1 MSRLNGILLVDKPKG
16 FSSAEIVR
24 VVKKRLAVDKIGH
37 IGTLDPFA
45 TGLLPLC
52 LGTGTK
58 VAQFLMAERKAYTGT
73 IRLGIETDTLDA
85 TGAITRTAPVPPCRA
100 EVLRDLQQRFSG
112 EYWQTPP
119 MYSALKRHGIPL
131 YKLARGGVEVEREAR
146 KVVIEEFTLVQVEE
160 DMLSFSLSCSK
171 GTYIRS
177 LAADLGAALGCG
189 AHLVTL
195 RRTACGPF
203 TVSEAIPFSLLS
215 DRVTRDTLPILSSA
229 QALRDYRALSVSP
242 ETAERLR
249 RGQQAALR
257 DLPCTE
263 LVRETVRLLSAD
275 GELIAVAEWQQG
287 RWRLVRVL

>member
-1 MSRLNGILLVDKPKG
+1 VSRLNGILLVDKPEG

-85 TGAITRTAPVPPCRA
+85 TGAITRTASVPPCRP

-146 KVVIEEFTLVQVEE
+146 KVVIEEFTLVQVKE

-215 DRVTRDTLPILSSA
+215 DRVTRDTLPILSLA

-249 RGQQAALR
+249 RGQQTALR

>member
-1 MSRLNGILLVDKPKG
+1 VSRLNGILLVDKPEG

-58 VAQFLMAERKAYTGT
+58 VAQFLVAERKAYTGT

-85 TGAITRTAPVPPCRA
+85 TGAITRTAPVPPCRP

-229 QALRDYRALSVSP
+229 QALRDYRAVSVSL

>member
-1 MSRLNGILLVDKPKG
+1 MSRLNGILLVDKPEG

-85 TGAITRTAPVPPCRA
+85 TGAITRTAPVPPCRS
-100 EVLRDLQQRFSG
+100 EVLRALQQRFSG

-215 DRVTRDTLPILSSA
+215 DRITRDTLPILSSA
-229 QALRDYRALSVSP
+229 QALRDYRAVSVSL

-257 DLPCTE
+257 DLPCPE